1 MLKLPNKY
9 RKTHSRKMIKP
20 KESFNLVAQNGC
32 FGLVSTEVGF
42 LTLKQLGAI
51 RKYAKYLIKKQ
62 TKLWIKASA
71 QFTIT
76 KKPNESRMG
85 KGKASLKY
93 WVSYQKKNRYLIEF
107 KGLSNNSS
115 ITALAKKLSLKV
127 LPKAKVY

>member
-1 MLKLPNKY
+1 
-9 RKTHSRKMIKP
+9 
-20 KESFNLVAQNGC
+20 
-32 FGLVSTEVGF
+32 VGF